1 MGRLRRKQ
9 ETAASLCVRRC
20 SCNNERGRHYKFGDF
35 GEKAAAL
42 FKAAPHQAV
51 SQLNHSRPNWS
62 ASQISLFARKKNHR
76 RGTLFCW
83 RFGAQFKLFDWIHQS
98 RDSSLYWLML
108 NNISGYSDESMQNDP
123 PENSSNIQMTLRGRR
138 RASKQ

>member
-62 ASQISLFARKKNHR
+62 ASQISLFARKKNPPTWHIV
-76 RGTLFCW
+76 LLKIW
-83 RFGAQFKLFDWIHQS
+83 RTIQTVRIHQS

-123 PENSSNIQMTLRGRR
+123 LENSPNIQMTLRGRR

>member
-62 ASQISLFARKKNHR
+62 ASQISLFARKKKSSTWHIVLLKIGR
-76 RGTLFCW
+76 TIQTIR
-83 RFGAQFKLFDWIHQS
+83 IHQS

-123 PENSSNIQMTLRGRR
+123 LENLPNIQMTLRGRR

>member
-62 ASQISLFARKKNHR
+62 ASQISLFARKKKSSTWHIV
-76 RGTLFCW
+76 LLKIW
-83 RFGAQFKLFDWIHQS
+83 RTIQTVRLNPS
-98 RDSSLYWLML
+98 VTWLL
-108 NNISGYSDESMQNDP
+108 TVLADAEQHFRLLWRIDAKWSAWKFVKYSNDLAW
-123 PENSSNIQMTLRGRR
+123 ETTCL
-138 RASKQ
+138 